1 VICERRETDHFQHC
15 IGEHEEPMTAGATGL
30 RVVEILQA
38 AWQSMAQHGRPVD
51 LRLTALEA
59 AA

>member
-1 VICERRETDHFQHC
+1 MRPQPRKLPASVTCERRETDHFQHC

-38 AWQSMAQHGRPVD
+38 A
-51 LRLTALEA
+51 
-59 AA
+59 